1 MKAKICSLCN
11 GLAKLIRTYA
21 STLCV
26 MLLLTQDRL
35 HAAHAARSA
44 TDMTTSDDFVLPS
57 IILPAKSM
65 PANRRGKYSES
76 RRHKKATTM
85 APSLSAPGAM
95 SLAEIA
101 NVGPSTLDA
110 LKFSEV
116 SAPRKAISIGQP
128 QGGDSEALLQKEL
141 TIAAAPGPQEQH
153 MSEEQ
158 QNFVADVRTEVLMFK
173 PNKLLLLNRLHDIF
187 ELLVLDVRKRD
198 STIDVIRS
206 KVKENEESAAA
217 AKQHANEEIHMKEEI
232 IAAKN
237 KELMQGELQRSE
249 LQEIVK
255 GLEERLNTA
264 AGMGITADEAARTML
279 QLTKAKA
286 SIEAMKKQISGLED
300 KVSCHVF
307 RLSFPLSFSLAL
319 SHTHSYTHTR
329 TQVVEMEKQKRQE
342 EMALKEKK
350 AAIERQLKDTL
361 EQYGPEKCRELTE
374 QLQVGV

>member
-1 MKAKICSLCN
+1 MAKICSLCN
-11 GLAKLIRTYA
+11 GLAKLDPKYA

-44 TDMTTSDDFVLPS
+44 TDTSDHFVLPS
-57 IILPAKSM
+57 IISTAKSM
-65 PANRRGKYSES
+65 PANRRGKDSES
-76 RRHKKATTM
+76 PKRGRHKKATTM

-128 QGGDSEALLQKEL
+128 QGSDSEALLQKEL

-153 MSEEQ
+153 MSEKQ

-173 PNKLLLLNRLHDIF
+173 PNKLLLLNRLHDLV

-198 STIDVIRS
+198 STIDGIRA

-300 KVSCHVF
+300 KVSCHAH

-319 SHTHSYTHTR
+319 THTHSHTR
-329 TQVVEMEKQKRQE
+329 THIHRSW
-342 EMALKEKK
+342 
-350 AAIERQLKDTL
+350 RWRSRS
-361 EQYGPEKCRELTE
+361 GRRRWR
-374 QLQVGV
+374 